1 MSEANSEDRMLEVEV
16 LCLMQA
22 VQEIEEEIGEMSAH
36 QKAGVITIIAFT
48 YVGLAAARKNGG
60 CDPAPEGHSIQLRGK
75 YTEMGKKAEAGK
87 E

>member
-22 VQEIEEEIGEMSAH
+22 VQETEEEIGEMSAQ
-36 QKAGVITIIAFT
+36 QKARVITIIAVT
-48 YVGLAAARKNGG
+48 YAGLAAARKNEG
-60 CDPAPEGHSIQLRGK
+60 CDPAPEGHTVRLRGK
-75 YTEMGKKAEAGK
+75 YIEMGKKAEAGK